1 MIESRLLTI
10 ADHVQLLVNALDD
23 GADHMPIA
31 KFFSP
36 DGGATWLIS
45 EVDPDDPDR
54 LFGLCD
60 LGLGFPEIGYVSLA
74 EITALKGPLGLP
86 VERDLHFIGD
96 KPLSAYADEARANGR
111 IIA

>member
-1 MIESRLLTI
+1 
-10 ADHVQLLVNALDD
+10 
-23 GADHMPIA
+23 
-31 KFFSP
+31 
-36 DGGATWLIS
+36 LIS

-86 VERDLHFIGD
+86 VERDRHFVADRPLADLLRILLLLLQNGL
-96 KPLSAYADEARANGR
+96 KPGCRNVLPFGLVVLEDLNGLADRFFSYFCHA
-111 IIA
+111 IL